1 MKPVKTIIYTKVNME
16 DQMSL
21 CVVRVAQGGGGS
33 LAQFTNGISERPQIA
48 GIKILL
54 SQIMKIYK

>member
-1 MKPVKTIIYTKVNME
+1 ME

-21 CVVRVAQGGGGS
+21 CVRMVAQGGS
-33 LAQFTNGISERPQIA
+33 LAQFTNEISERPQIA